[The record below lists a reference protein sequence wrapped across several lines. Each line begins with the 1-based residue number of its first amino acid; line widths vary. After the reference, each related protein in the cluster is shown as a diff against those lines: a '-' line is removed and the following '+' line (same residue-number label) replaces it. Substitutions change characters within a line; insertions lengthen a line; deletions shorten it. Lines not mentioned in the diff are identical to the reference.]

1 MVGSPA
7 VARGDTGPVSSRQC
21 PARCH
26 LSDCAWVRRPS
37 GPGLARAGRVLRSC
51 LACRLAH
58 RQDGT
63 SSQAAG
69 PLRPFM
75 ATSPPCTL
83 TYRCAGRPGFR
94 FSGEMP
100 KTAAA
105 GSEVTARL
113 AARETA
119 QLLPRGA
126 VPFPPDTGVIPSTS
140 PSDLVP
146 NTNGLCRA
154 RRAPH
159 RHRDTW
165 ALTTHDAK
173 QREQQSSDEFY

>member
-1 MVGSPA
+1 MSRSVPPFRLRLGQTAQRPRTRPGRPRSPQLP
-7 VARGDTGPVSSRQC
+7 RVSTRPPSGWDQL
-21 PARCH
+21 PG
-26 LSDCAWVRRPS
+26 RRPS
-37 GPGLARAGRVLRSC
+37 EAE
-51 LACRLAH
+51 
-58 RQDGT
+58 
-63 SSQAAG
+63 
-69 PLRPFM
+69 
-75 ATSPPCTL
+75 TSPPCTL

>member
-7 VARGDTGPVSSRQC
+7 VAGGDTGPVSSRQC

-37 GPGLARAGRVLRSC
+37 GPGLARAGRLLRSC

-63 SSQAAG
+63 SSQA
-69 PLRPFM
+69 
-75 ATSPPCTL
+75 